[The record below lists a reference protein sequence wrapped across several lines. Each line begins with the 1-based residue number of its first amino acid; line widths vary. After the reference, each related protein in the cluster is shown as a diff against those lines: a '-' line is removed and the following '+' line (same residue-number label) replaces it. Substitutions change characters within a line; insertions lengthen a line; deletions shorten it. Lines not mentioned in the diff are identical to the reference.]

1 MWERFSRFRRPR
13 NVTTIRENAVQW
25 LIDHPGQFTVNR
37 LAVDLGLE
45 RRQALNALHGLK
57 RTGLGAQ
64 LQHRGSGVWC
74 YTPTQVIREQSGDF
88 HEDGL
93 TTRVPV
99 GWTRRI
105 GVVARAGAE
114 YFVQVLDEKSK
125 PNGLLLKVSPVIG
138 GYELIDPIPT

>member
-25 LIDHPGQFTVNR
+25 LIDHPGEFTVNR

-64 LQHRGSGVWC
+64 LQHRGSGV
-74 YTPTQVIREQSGDF
+74 TPPPRWLVEVC
-88 HEDGL
+88 DG
-93 TTRVPV
+93 
-99 GWTRRI
+99 G
-105 GVVARAGAE
+105 G
-114 YFVQVLDEKSK
+114 
-125 PNGLLLKVSPVIG
+125 GLGLCRLATES
-138 GYELIDPIPT
+138 